1 MAVGIE
7 IRRPDGRLLFDT
19 SDIGGLVAVLIQA
32 PAGNGTT
39 TQSLPAF
46 TGRNVQPSSSDSI
59 STNGVTVTYPGGV
72 PTVAVAQVSTG
83 QRLVYVSVE

>member
-19 SDIGGLVAVLIQA
+19 SDIGGLVAILVTA
-32 PAGNGTT
+32 PAGTGTT

-46 TGRNVQPSSSDSI
+46 TGRNVQPVSADPEA
-59 STNGVTVTYPGGV
+59 NAGVTVTYPGGV
-72 PTVAVAQVSTG
+72 PTVAVPQVSTG
-83 QRLVYVSVE
+83 QRAVFVLVE